1 MKNNYIDL
9 YLLPVPKKNIA
20 RYKKIAT
27 AFGKLAR
34 EYGALDYRE
43 FIGDDLFPRGTLSFT
58 TASPIKSSEYLI
70 SAVVSFK
77 SRSHRD
83 MVLKKMFKD
92 PRMIEMAKNDKPIA
106 DMTKMFYGGFEAIV
120 NQ

>member
-9 YLLPVPKKNIA
+9 YLLPVPKKNINK
-20 RYKKIAT
+20 YKKIAT
-27 AFGKLAR
+27 TFGKLSR

-43 FIGDDLFPRGTLSFT
+43 FIGEDLFPKGTISFT
-58 TASPIKSSEYLI
+58 KASPIKSTEYLI

-83 MVLKKMFKD
+83 LVMQKMFKD
-92 PRMIEMAKNDKPIA
+92 PRMEKMANNKPIA
-106 DMTKMFYGGFEAIV
+106 DMKKMYYGGFEAIV
-120 NQ
+120 NV